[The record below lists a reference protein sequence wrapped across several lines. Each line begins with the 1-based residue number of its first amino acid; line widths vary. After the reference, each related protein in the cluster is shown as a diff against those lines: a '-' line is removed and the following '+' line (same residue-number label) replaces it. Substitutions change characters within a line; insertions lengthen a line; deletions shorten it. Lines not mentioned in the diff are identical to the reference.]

1 MLKNNYKIIFFGSAE
16 FSVPILETLIQNKMV
31 DAVFSTPPRPVGRKQ
46 IVTPTPVSQA
56 ATQNQV
62 TVFEPENLS
71 DEKFLNQVEKMRPD
85 LFLVTAYGK
94 ILPKALLE
102 IPPCGSINI
111 HGSLL
116 PKYRGSSPL
125 QAALLNG
132 DRETGITFILMDEK
146 VDHGPILV
154 KEKMKIKKNCTYSE
168 LAQKMSFLAARIT
181 PSVIEDFLNKKIK
194 PLFQNDEE
202 ASYVKTIKKEDG
214 HIDFNSPAKKILQ
227 QINAF
232 EKWPGSYAFWKKDG
246 KDLLV
251 KILGGKILSGKIQSS
266 TGNTTTNITGTA
278 IKYKNLIAIQTSDGL
293 LLVKKLQLEGQKS
306 MDATSFLNGH
316 PDFIGSQLF

>member
-1 MLKNNYKIIFFGSAE
+1 MPKNNYKIIFFGSAE

-46 IVTPTPVSQA
+46 VITPTPVSRA

-62 TVFEPENLS
+62 AVFEPENLS

-85 LFLVTAYGK
+85 LFLVAAYGK

-102 IPPCGSINI
+102 IPSCGAINI

-125 QAALLNG
+125 QAALLNN
-132 DRETGITFILMDEK
+132 DKETGITFILMDEK

-154 KEKMKIKKNCTYSE
+154 KKKMKIKKNCTYSE
-168 LAQKMSFLAARIT
+168 LSKEMSFLAAKTT
-181 PSVIEDFLNKKIK
+181 PSVINDFLNKKIK
-194 PLFQNDEE
+194 PLPQNEDG

-214 HIDFNSPAKKILQ
+214 HIDFNLPAKKILQ

-246 KDLLV
+246 KDLIV
-251 KILGGKILSGKIQSS
+251 KILGGGILSSKIQKS
-266 TGNTTTNITGTA
+266 TSGATPNLAGTA

-293 LLVKKLQLEGQKS
+293 LLVEKLQLEGQKP
-306 MDATSFLNGH
+306 MGATSFLNGH
-316 PDFIGSQLF
+316 PDFVGSQLF